1 MNATSAVK
9 AAMFLVLIGLVAA
22 GCGRK
27 GPLEVPP
34 PRGQVAED
42 PEEKDKPVPERRFIL
57 DPLIQ

>member
-1 MNATSAVK
+1 MNATSAAK
-9 AAMFLVLIGLVAA
+9 AAMFLILIGLVAA

-34 PRGQVAED
+34 PRDMVED
-42 PEEKDKPVPERRFIL
+42 PDEKEKTVPERRFIL